1 MIGSVADDQVFCVVD
16 MYFRG
21 IWQKKRVLEE
31 LRFYRRNDQI
41 CILSQKLLDRE
52 VKFLKAYEVK

>member
-1 MIGSVADDQVFCVVD
+1 MFRVVD

>member
-1 MIGSVADDQVFCVVD
+1 VIGSVADDQVFRVVD